1 MKLVLIFLF
10 IHTFAFGLT
19 FKNGESS
26 KSYQTINWGNT
37 VLHPRDAKKKWS
49 QDVKNEFTRINGFSH
64 RFELRA
70 KDCGRDDCSRGSYK
84 GAYGRTEAGVSY
96 SIIDDDV
103 PVGQYLGEHGEN
115 WYAWSLYIDDSELSS
130 FTDNHMFSFLQF
142 KQLNTSEMKKRYA
155 NCESSNDSYA
165 GVTIMFKYKPD
176 HEGLGISREYCNE
189 KGLYKLTSK
198 YNSVLNKKN
207 LFNKWNDFIL
217 HVNWG
222 EDGFIKLYINGD
234 LKYSESGYI
243 NEEVYNPKRKKYG
256 GPTIRYGIYS
266 NEVPKKYKGKLV
278 AWFDGIARVKKCTDN
293 EFSNLLNELGYNCND
308 LNDKD
313 GLVIN
318 GEPRCLNCKLDL
330 SEYTSMASDENFEE
344 GNYKIEWY
352 RIRVNKYG
360 ENTDNSMLGFDEVI
374 VKNGNLSFTKFSSIK
389 SINKEK
395 REKINFI
402 AQDGLIGIE
411 GNLDLDSKVTEKV
424 NMVGPSEKDENGN
437 YYVEGFWN
445 DSEKIGI
452 LFKPLN

>member
-1 MKLVLIFLF
+1 MKLVLLFLF

-26 KSYQTINWGNT
+26 KSYETINWGNT
-37 VLHPRDAKKKWS
+37 VLHPRDARKKWS

-70 KDCGRDDCSRGSYK
+70 KDCGGNDCSRGSYK

-142 KQLNTSEMKKRYA
+142 KQLNTSEMKKKFL
-155 NCESSNDSYA
+155 NCETSNDSYA

-234 LKYSESGYI
+234 LKYSETGYI
-243 NEEVYNPKRKKYG
+243 NEEVYNSKRNKYG

-293 EFSNLLNELGYNCND
+293 EFSNLLNELGYNCDD
-308 LNDKD
+308 LGDKD
-313 GLVIN
+313 GFVIN
-318 GEPRCLNCKLDL
+318 GEPKCLNCKFNISD
-330 SEYTSMASDENFEE
+330 YNSMAADKNFED
-344 GNYKIEWY
+344 GPYRIEWY
-352 RIRVNKYG
+352 WLKLNG
-360 ENTDNSMLGFDEVI
+360 EGDITKNTNLGFDEVI
-374 VKNGNLSFTKFSSIK
+374 IKNGNLSFTNFFTVKDIIK
-389 SINKEK
+389 KN
-395 REKINFI
+395 REKIDFK
-402 AQDGLIGIE
+402 AQDGLFSVV
-411 GNLDLDSKVTEKV
+411 GNLDLASDHTEQV
-424 NMVGPSEKDENGN
+424 IMVGPSEKDEKGN
-437 YYVEGFWN
+437 YYVDGFWSEN
-445 DSEKIGI
+445 EKIGI